1 MSDQMATCIDAMLAA
16 GQPAP
21 LYRAI
26 EKAMAELIGF
36 KLFTILVATPEGD
49 RVRRTYTNN
58 AQAYPVG
65 GFKPMATSPWGDM
78 VIRGKRPYI
87 GRNAEDIRWA
97 FFDHELIASLG
108 LASVLNTPIVW
119 NDRCIGTMNLLDA
132 AEHFVPAHAAIARNF
147 AQLLVPAMMLEGRG

>member
-1 MSDQMATCIDAMLAA
+1 MTDHLAACIEAQAAA

-26 EKAMAELIGF
+26 EKAMAALVGF
-36 KLFTILVATPEGD
+36 KLFTILVVTPEGD

-58 AQAYPVG
+58 AKAYPVG
-65 GFKPMATSPWGDM
+65 GFKPLATNAWGDG
-78 VIRGKRPYI
+78 VIRAKRHHI

-108 LASVLNTPIVW
+108 LASVLNMPIVW
-119 NDRCIGTMNLLDA
+119 NDRCIGTMNMLDA
-132 AEHFVPAHAAIARNF
+132 AEHFVPAHAAIAKPF